1 MFIHDAIWSLPEL
14 DSGPATPENRLAV
27 GTARRRL
34 EDARLLAGKG
44 AYLDD
49 LPSADTLRGVIAR
62 SPYAHA
68 KIARIDATAAR
79 AIPGVALILTAADLD
94 ADGIKPIPALSAVK
108 IDGTPVKIAPPPF
121 ELLARDT
128 VRHVGDPVAFVV
140 AETETIAM
148 EAVEALAIDYE
159 ELTPVLSP
167 DDAAALP
174 GYEIALGD
182 AAAVDAAFAVAHKI
196 VELEVINQRLA
207 GVPLEPR
214 NAQGEP
220 DGERVTLRTGTQAP
234 HLVRRVLTA
243 DVFGWPE
250 KQLRVIAPDTGGG
263 FGLKATVMREQGL
276 AVWAAKKLGR
286 KVRWISTR
294 SEAFLSDTGGRDMRT
309 RIAVAF
315 DKDAKILALRAA
327 VSANLGAYL
336 SYFGPVP
343 ANIGLV
349 GMIGVYATPAA
360 HITSRA
366 RFTNTAPVDAYRG
379 AGRPESIYAIER
391 ALDKAAR
398 EFGIGP
404 DEIRRRNVVPFA
416 ALPYRTP
423 MGTLYDSG
431 DFKGTIDK
439 LVAFADVAG
448 FAARR
453 KESETRGRLRGLGLG
468 CYIERAA
475 GGAEEAATVIL
486 DAEGGADVLLGTMTQ
501 GQGHVTAYTQIV
513 ADRLGLDPARI
524 RIHQGDTDVV
534 ARGVGTFGSRSL
546 PVGGSALQ
554 RAIDKVVEGLT
565 PLAAEL
571 LEAAAVDIEFRD
583 AGFRIAG
590 TDRVIDVPRV
600 AKAFHER
607 RETGQRLP
615 GGLGA
620 DLSAQGT
627 FQPVEPTF
635 PNGCHACEVE
645 IDPDTGEVAVTRY
658 SCVDDFGNEI
668 NPLLVD
674 GQMHG
679 ALAQGI
685 GQALLEH
692 FVHDETTGQPLTGSF
707 MDYAMPRAGDLP
719 FFDLARNPDP
729 CKNNPLGLK
738 GCAEAGC
745 IGAPPVVISAVLDA
759 LAPLGVKH
767 IDMPATPYRVWKAI
781 DDARQTKG
789 SN

>member
-1 MFIHDAIWSLPEL
+1 M

-27 GTARRRL
+27 GAARRRF
-34 EDARLLAGKG
+34 EDSRLLAGNG

-49 LPSADTLRGVIAR
+49 LPAADTLRGVVAR
-62 SPYAHA
+62 SPHAHA
-68 KIARIDATAAR
+68 KIARIDTTAAR

-94 ADGIKPIPALSAVK
+94 ADGIRPIPALSAVK

-121 ELLARDT
+121 ELLARDK
-128 VRHVGDPVAFVV
+128 VRHVGDAVAFVV
-140 AETETIAM
+140 AESEAIAL
-148 EAVEALAIDYE
+148 EAVEALEIDYE
-159 ELTPVLSP
+159 ELPPILSP

-174 GYEIALGD
+174 GYDLALGD
-182 AAAVDAAFAVAHKI
+182 AAAVDAAFAAAHKI
-196 VELEVINQRLA
+196 VELEIVNQRVA

-220 DGERVTLRTGTQAP
+220 DGERLTLRTGTQAP

-250 KQLRVIAPDTGGG
+250 KRLRVIAPDTGGG
-263 FGLKATVMREQGL
+263 FGLKASVMREQGL
-276 AVWAAKKLGR
+276 AVWAASRLGR

-315 DKDAKILALRAA
+315 DTNAQILGLRAS

-416 ALPYRTP
+416 ALPHRTP

-431 DFKGTIDK
+431 DFKGTIDR
-439 LVAFADVAG
+439 LVAFADLAG
-448 FAARR
+448 FQARR
-453 KESETRGRLRGLGLG
+453 RHSESRGKLRGFGLG

-554 RAIDKVVEGLT
+554 RAIDKVVEGLA

-571 LEAAAVDIEFRD
+571 LEAAAVDVEFRD

-590 TDRVIDVPRV
+590 TDRVIDVPQV
-600 AKAFHER
+600 AEAFHAR
-607 RETGQRLP
+607 REMGQRLP

-635 PNGCHACEVE
+635 PNGCHACEIE
-645 IDPDTGEVAVTRY
+645 LDPETGQVALQRY
-658 SCVDDFGNEI
+658 VCVDDFGNEI

-685 GQALLEH
+685 GQALLEY
-692 FVHDETTGQPLTGSF
+692 FVHHEATGQPLTGSF
-707 MDYAMPRAGDLP
+707 MDYAMPRAGDMP

-745 IGAPPVVISAVLDA
+745 IAAPPVLISAVLDA
-759 LAPLGVKH
+759 LAPLGVDH

-781 DDARQTKG
+781 RDARNGKG
-789 SN
+789 TN

>member
-1 MFIHDAIWSLPEL
+1 M
-14 DSGPATPENRLAV
+14 DSGTASPENRLAV

-49 LPSADTLRGVIAR
+49 LPSADTLRGVVAR

-68 KIARIDATAAR
+68 KIARIDTTAAR

-108 IDGTPVKIAPPPF
+108 IDGTPVKITPPPF

-140 AETETIAM
+140 AESEAIAM
-148 EAVEALAIDYE
+148 EAVEALEIDYE
-159 ELTPVLSP
+159 ELPPVLSP
-167 DDAAALP
+167 DDDAALP

-182 AAAVDAAFAVAHKI
+182 AGAVDAAFAAAHKI
-196 VELEVINQRLA
+196 VELDVVNQRLA

-360 HITSRA
+360 QITSRA

-423 MGTLYDSG
+423 MGTRYDSG

-439 LVAFADVAG
+439 LVAFADLAG
-448 FAARR
+448 FPARR
-453 KESETRGRLRGLGLG
+453 QESEMRGKIRGLGLG

-486 DAEGGADVLLGTMTQ
+486 DADGGADVLLGTMTQ

-554 RAIDKVVEGLT
+554 RAIDKVVDGLT

-571 LEAAAVDIEFRD
+571 LEAAAIDIEFRD

-607 RETGQRLP
+607 REMGQRLP

-635 PNGCHACEVE
+635 PNGCHSCEVE
-645 IDPDTGEVAVTRY
+645 IDPDTGEVAVARY

-707 MDYAMPRAGDLP
+707 MDYAMPRAADLP

-759 LAPLGVKH
+759 LTKFGVQH

-781 DDARQTKG
+781 DDARNDKG